1 MIMEDQLYK
10 LALHS
15 VEGVG
20 SIRAQQLLATF
31 GDVRTIFELR
41 EQDLTALS
49 GITEDIA
56 QQICS
61 GQALLKAE
69 TELRWVE
76 QYDIQTFFIGD
87 DDYPQRLRTIHQPPT
102 LLFYKG
108 NAPLNGLR
116 AVGIIGTRKPSPG
129 GIWQVEKLVEGLQS
143 YQPLILSGLAYGIDI
158 TAHRAALEHGLPTV
172 GVLGHGL
179 SFMYPSRH
187 RATAQEMIENGG
199 LLTEYSFQTKP
210 DPRHFPMRNRIVAGL
225 CDALVVVETARKGGS
240 IITAEY
246 ANNYNRDVF
255 AVPGR
260 PGEPKS
266 EGCNWLIKSHKASLL
281 ESANDLAYL
290 MHWQATNQ
298 APAEQLQLFEEL
310 TEEEKIVVNL
320 LKAHEALHIDRLS
333 RESQL
338 PHGLLATV
346 LLEVECKGLIRTLPG
361 KRYVLKR

>member
-1 MIMEDQLYK
+1 MEDLLYK

-15 VEGVG
+15 LEGVG
-20 SIRAQQLLATF
+20 SARAQQLLANF
-31 GDVRTIFELR
+31 GDARSIFEAR
-41 EQDLTALS
+41 ERELTELPW
-49 GITEDIA
+49 ITDSIA
-56 QQICS
+56 QQISS
-61 GQALLKAE
+61 GQALARAE
-69 TELRWVE
+69 TEERWIE
-76 QYDIQTFFIGD
+76 QYNIQTFFIAD
-87 DDYPQRLRTIHQPPT
+87 DNYPERLKTIPQPPT

-116 AVGIIGTRKPSPG
+116 TVGIIGTRKPSPAG
-129 GIWQVEKLVEGLQS
+129 VLQVEKLVEELRP

-158 TAHRAALEHGLPTV
+158 AAHRTALLQGLPTV

-179 SFMYPSRH
+179 AYLYPARH
-187 RATAQEMIENGG
+187 RATAQSMIENGG
-199 LLTEYSFQTKP
+199 LLTEYLFQTKP
-210 DPRHFPMRNRIVAGL
+210 DPRHFPMRNRIVAAL

-240 IITAEY
+240 IITAEF

-255 AVPGR
+255 AIPGR
-260 PGEPKS
+260 PGETKA

-290 MHWQATNQ
+290 MHWEETNKP
-298 APAEQLQLFEEL
+298 PAEQLKLFDDL
-310 TEEEKIVVNL
+310 TTEEKIVVNL

-361 KRYVLKR
+361 KRYILKK

>member
-1 MIMEDQLYK
+1 MDDLLYK

-15 VEGVG
+15 IEGVG
-20 SIRAQQLLATF
+20 SVTARQLLTEF
-31 GDVRTIFELR
+31 GDARSIFEARPKELAALTWLPENVAQRISDSSVLLR
-41 EQDLTALS
+41 
-49 GITEDIA
+49 
-56 QQICS
+56 
-61 GQALLKAE
+61 AE
-69 TELRWVE
+69 SEMRWLE
-76 QYDIQTFFIGD
+76 QYNIQTFFIQD
-87 DDYPQRLRTIHQPPT
+87 NDYPERLRSIPQPPT
-102 LLFYKG
+102 LLYYKG
-108 NAPLNGLR
+108 NAPLNSLR
-116 AVGIIGTRKPSPG
+116 TVGIIGTRKPTPAG
-129 GIWQVEKLVEGLQS
+129 VWQVEKLVEELTP

-158 TAHRAALEHGLPTV
+158 AAHRTALLKGLPTV

-179 SFMYPSRH
+179 AYLYPSLH
-187 RATAQEMIENGG
+187 QNTAQEMIEQGG

-255 AVPGR
+255 AIPGR
-260 PGEPKS
+260 PGEPTS

-281 ESANDLAYL
+281 ESASDLAYL
-290 MHWQATNQ
+290 MHWQQ
-298 APAEQLQLFEEL
+298 SERPANEQLKLFEEL
-310 TEEEKIVVNL
+310 SPEEKIVVDL
-320 LKAHEALHIDRLS
+320 LKINEALHIDRLS
-333 RESQL
+333 LESRL